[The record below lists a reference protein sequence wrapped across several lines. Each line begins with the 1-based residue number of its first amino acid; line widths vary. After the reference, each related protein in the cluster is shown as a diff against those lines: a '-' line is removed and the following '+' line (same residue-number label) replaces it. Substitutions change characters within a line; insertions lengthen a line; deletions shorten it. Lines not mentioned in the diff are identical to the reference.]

1 MERVINVAIA
11 KGDAIKITDGFIFH
25 DLSKAGFKNFVKCIF
40 TVMDHLKVHFQQDLA
55 RTDHIHLMNLSNM
68 LIQIAIDVKRRNYHQ
83 MVYLFI

>member
-40 TVMDHLKVHFQQDLA
+40 TVMDHLKVHFQ
-55 RTDHIHLMNLSNM
+55 
-68 LIQIAIDVKRRNYHQ
+68 
-83 MVYLFI
+83 